1 MNLVIE
7 FRSVSRVYES
17 KSNEKVRALSNLTL
31 TIRDASM
38 TAVTGP
44 SGSGKTTLL
53 NLIASLDFPTE
64 GSVKVDGVETSTLF
78 RGELQKY
85 RNEKVGMIFQQF
97 FLIDHMTAKENVMV
111 PLIPRKYLDSE
122 QKDELVN
129 SVLARVGL
137 GDKGSRL
144 ISELSGGELQRV
156 AVARGL
162 VGNSAI
168 LLADEPTGN
177 LDLTTGLKI
186 MELLAEESKNEGK
199 TVIISTHD
207 PRILRLVDRTL
218 YLQDGVLLRD
228 EEKHPSA

>member
-1 MNLVIE
+1 
-7 FRSVSRVYES
+7 
-17 KSNEKVRALSNLTL
+17 
-31 TIRDASM
+31 M
-38 TAVTGP
+38 TAVVGP

-53 NLIASLDFPTE
+53 NLIAALDFPTE
-64 GSVKVDGVETSTLF
+64 GSVRVDGVETSALL

-97 FLIDHMTAKENVMV
+97 FLIDHMTAKENVKV
-111 PLIPRKYLDSE
+111 PLIPRKYLSLE
-122 QKDELVN
+122 QKDELV
-129 SVLARVGL
+129 SSALAKVGL
-137 GDKGSRL
+137 GDKGGRL

-186 MELLAEESKNEGK
+186 MELLAEESRDGGK

-207 PRILRLVDRTL
+207 PRVLGLVSRTL
-218 YLQDGVLLRD
+218 YLQDGALLRD
-228 EEKHPSA
+228 EEKHPSV

>member
-1 MNLVIE
+1 M
-7 FRSVSRVYES
+7 
-17 KSNEKVRALSNLTL
+17 
-31 TIRDASM
+31 M
-38 TAVTGP
+38 AVVGP

-53 NLIASLDFPTE
+53 NLIAALDFPTE
-64 GSVKVDGVETSTLF
+64 GSVRVDGVETSALF

-97 FLIDHMTAKENVMV
+97 FLIDHMTAKENVTV
-111 PLIPRKYLDSE
+111 PLMPRKYLSSE

-129 SVLARVGL
+129 SVLAKVGL
-137 GDKGSRL
+137 KDKGSRL
-144 ISELSGGELQRV
+144 SSELSGGELQRV

-186 MELLAEESKNEGK
+186 MELLAEQSKNEGK

-207 PRILRLVDRTL
+207 LRILGLVDRTL

>member
-1 MNLVIE
+1 
-7 FRSVSRVYES
+7 
-17 KSNEKVRALSNLTL
+17 
-31 TIRDASM
+31 M
-38 TAVTGP
+38 TAVVGR

-53 NLIASLDFPTE
+53 NLIAALDFPTE
-64 GSVKVDGVETSTLF
+64 GSVRVDGIETSALL
-78 RGELQKY
+78 RSELQKY

-97 FLIDHMTAKENVMV
+97 FLIDHMTAKENVKV
-111 PLIPRKYLDSE
+111 PLIPRKYLSSE

-129 SVLARVGL
+129 SVLAKVGL
-137 GDKGSRL
+137 ADKGGRL

-162 VGNSAI
+162 VGNSGI

-186 MELLAEESKNEGK
+186 MELLAGESKNERK

-207 PRILRLVDRTL
+207 PRILGLVDRTL

-228 EEKHPSA
+228 EEKHPTA

>member
-1 MNLVIE
+1 
-7 FRSVSRVYES
+7 
-17 KSNEKVRALSNLTL
+17 
-31 TIRDASM
+31 M
-38 TAVTGP
+38 TAVVGP

-53 NLIASLDFPTE
+53 NLIAALDFPTE
-64 GSVKVDGVETSTLF
+64 GSVKVDGIETSALL
-78 RGELQKY
+78 RNELQKY

-97 FLIDHMTAKENVMV
+97 FLINHMTAKENVKV
-111 PLIPRKYLDSE
+111 PLIPRRYLSSE

-129 SVLARVGL
+129 SVLAKVGL
-137 GDKGSRL
+137 ADKRGRL

-162 VGNSAI
+162 VGNSGI

-186 MELLAEESKNEGK
+186 MELLAEESKDGGK

-207 PRILRLVDRTL
+207 PRILGLVDRAL
-218 YLQDGVLLRD
+218 YLQDGALLRD
-228 EEKHPSA
+228 EEQHPSV